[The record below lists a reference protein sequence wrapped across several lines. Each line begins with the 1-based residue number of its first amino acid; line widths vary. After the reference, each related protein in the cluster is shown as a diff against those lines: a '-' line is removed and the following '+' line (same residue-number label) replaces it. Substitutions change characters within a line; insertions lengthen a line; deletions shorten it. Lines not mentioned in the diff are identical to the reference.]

1 LGNSLFYLDP
11 LKIFSYTPVLLALSD
26 YGVRHKRKIIGQ
38 NGLCPVRLAPVFN
51 LQKKIFIGR
60 SFMGRVAII
69 GVGQSAFVRG
79 YPGSI
84 RELAFEG
91 FKECMADAQVSVK
104 EIDASVICS
113 APEYDKQ
120 RSPAGV
126 FAEYLG
132 LTPQPTFYVETLCS
146 SSSTGV
152 KLAYS
157 LIKSGLHD
165 VVVVLGFQKMSEISS
180 AESQERMGRGA
191 DIQWESPFGTM
202 MPAYYAMYAR
212 AHMKKY
218 GTTPED
224 LALIRV
230 KASTYGQINE
240 KAVYR
245 KPVALDMFSDP
256 QSPMSG
262 PVASPL
268 RVGDCCANAD
278 GSSCI
283 ILASEEKAKAL
294 SKKPVWIL
302 GVGAASSPVNMA
314 GRALFT
320 GLAVGEEAG
329 KQAYK
334 MAGVSPKDVDVAEVH
349 DCFTIAEMM
358 AYENLGFAKPGE
370 GKDLIKSKET
380 YKEGIIPVNVDGG
393 LLSKGHPI
401 GATGGSQIR
410 TIVLQLRGQAGDMQ
424 VKNPEIGLVHNIG
437 GVGLYGNVTI
447 LGRS

>member
-1 LGNSLFYLDP
+1 
-11 LKIFSYTPVLLALSD
+11 
-26 YGVRHKRKIIGQ
+26 
-38 NGLCPVRLAPVFN
+38 
-51 LQKKIFIGR
+51 
-60 SFMGRVAII
+60 MGKVAII
-69 GVGQSAFVRG
+69 GVGQSAFVRQ

-91 FKECMADAQVSVK
+91 FKEAMQDAQ
-104 EIDASVICS
+104 ITTRDIGASVVCS

-132 LTPQPTFYVETLCS
+132 LNPQPTFYVETLCS
-146 SSSTGV
+146 SGSTGL

-157 LIKSGLHD
+157 LVESGLHD
-165 VVVVLGFQKMSEISS
+165 VVAIIGFQKMSEIST

-212 AHMKKY
+212 AHMEKY
-218 GTTPED
+218 GTTVDD
-224 LALIRV
+224 LAAIRV
-230 KASTYGQINE
+230 KAATYGQLNE

-245 KPVALDMFSDP
+245 KPVTLEMFTDP
-256 QSPMSG
+256 ENRMSG

-278 GSSCI
+278 GSSCLI
-283 ILASEEKAKAL
+283 VANAEKAKAFT
-294 SKKPVWIL
+294 KKPVWIL
-302 GVGAASSPVNMA
+302 GMGAASASVNLA
-314 GRALFT
+314 GRELFT
-320 GLAVGEEAG
+320 GLAVAREAAS
-329 KQAYK
+329 QAYK
-334 MAGVSPKDVDVAEVH
+334 MAGVSPENIDVAEVH

-358 AYENLGFAKPGE
+358 AYEDLGFTKPGE
-370 GKDLIKSKET
+370 GKDLIQAKET
-380 YKEGIIPVNVDGG
+380 YREGSIPVNVDGG

-410 TIVLQLRGQAGDMQ
+410 TVVLQLRGEADEIQ
-424 VKNPEIGLVHNIG
+424 VQDPEIGLVHNIG

-447 LGRS
+447 LGR

>member
-1 LGNSLFYLDP
+1 
-11 LKIFSYTPVLLALSD
+11 
-26 YGVRHKRKIIGQ
+26 
-38 NGLCPVRLAPVFN
+38 
-51 LQKKIFIGR
+51 
-60 SFMGRVAII
+60 MGKVAII
-69 GVGQSAFVRG
+69 GVGQSTFVRS

-91 FKECMADAQVSVK
+91 FKEAMQDAQISTTD
-104 EIDASVICS
+104 IGASVICS

-132 LTPQPTFYVETLCS
+132 LNPQPTFYVESLCS
-146 SSSTGV
+146 SSSMGV
-152 KLAYS
+152 RLAYS

-165 VVVVLGFQKMSEISS
+165 VVAVIGFQKMSEISS
-180 AESQERMGRGA
+180 SESQERMGRGA

-212 AHMKKY
+212 GHMEKH
-218 GTTPED
+218 GTTPDD
-224 LALIRV
+224 LARIRV
-230 KASTYGQINE
+230 KAATYGQLNN

-245 KPVALDMFSDP
+245 KPVTFDMLSDP
-256 QSPMSG
+256 ENRMSG

-283 ILASEEKAKAL
+283 IVASEEKAKTICE
-294 SKKPVWIL
+294 KPVWIRGL
-302 GVGAASSPVNMA
+302 GAATTSVNLA
-314 GRALFT
+314 GRNLFS
-320 GLAVGEEAG
+320 GLTVAREAG

-334 MAGVSPKDVDVAEVH
+334 MAGITAADIDVAEVQ
-349 DCFTIAEMM
+349 DFFTNAEMK
-358 AYENLGFAKPGE
+358 AYEDLGFAAPGA
-370 GKDLIKSKET
+370 GKELIKNKET
-380 YKEGIIPVNVDGG
+380 YKEGRIPVNVDGG

-410 TIVLQLRGQAGDMQ
+410 TIVLQLRDEAGDIQ
-424 VKNPEIGLVHNIG
+424 VDNPQIGLVHNIG

-447 LGRS
+447 LGR

>member
-1 LGNSLFYLDP
+1 
-11 LKIFSYTPVLLALSD
+11 
-26 YGVRHKRKIIGQ
+26 VR
-38 NGLCPVRLAPVFN
+38 
-51 LQKKIFIGR
+51 
-60 SFMGRVAII
+60 S
-69 GVGQSAFVRG
+69 

-91 FKECMADAQVSVK
+91 FKDAMQDAQ
-104 EIDASVICS
+104 ITTGDIGASVICS

-132 LTPQPTFYVETLCS
+132 LNPQPTFYVESLCS
-146 SSSTGV
+146 SSSMGV
-152 KLAYS
+152 RLAYS
-157 LIKSGLHD
+157 LVKSGLHD
-165 VVVVLGFQKMSEISS
+165 VVAVIGFQKMSEISS
-180 AESQERMGRGA
+180 SESQERMGRGA

-212 AHMKKY
+212 GHMEKY
-218 GTTPED
+218 GTSPDD

-230 KASTYGQINE
+230 KAATYGQLNE

-245 KPVALDMFSDP
+245 KPVTFDMFTDP
-256 QSPMSG
+256 ENRMAG

-283 ILASEEKAKAL
+283 IVANEEKAKAF
-294 SKKPVWIL
+294 SKKPVWIMGL
-302 GVGAASSPVNMA
+302 GAATTTVNLA
-314 GRALFT
+314 GRDLFS
-320 GLAVGEEAG
+320 GLTVAQEAG
-329 KQAYK
+329 KQAYE
-334 MAGVSPKDVDVAEVH
+334 MAGITAKDIDVAEVH

-358 AYENLGFAKPGE
+358 AYEDLGFAAPGE
-370 GKDLIKSKET
+370 GKELIKGKET
-380 YKEGIIPVNVDGG
+380 YKEGSIPVNVDGG

-410 TIVLQLRGQAGDMQ
+410 TIVLQLRDEAGDIQ
-424 VKNPEIGLVHNIG
+424 VDNPQIGLVHNIG

-447 LGRS
+447 LGR

>member
-1 LGNSLFYLDP
+1 
-11 LKIFSYTPVLLALSD
+11 
-26 YGVRHKRKIIGQ
+26 
-38 NGLCPVRLAPVFN
+38 
-51 LQKKIFIGR
+51 
-60 SFMGRVAII
+60 MGKVAII
-69 GVGQSAFVRG
+69 GVGQSTFVRS

-84 RELAFEG
+84 REMAFEG
-91 FKECMADAQVSVK
+91 FKEAMQDAQIATTDVG
-104 EIDASVICS
+104 ASVICS

-132 LTPQPTFYVETLCS
+132 LNPQPTFYVESLCS
-146 SSSTGV
+146 SSSMGLR
-152 KLAYS
+152 LAYA
-157 LIKSGLHD
+157 LVKSGLHD
-165 VVVVLGFQKMSEISS
+165 VVAVLGFQKMSEISS
-180 AESQERMGRGA
+180 SESQERMGRGA

-212 AHMKKY
+212 GHMEKY
-218 GTTPED
+218 GTSLDD
-224 LALIRV
+224 LARIRV
-230 KASTYGQINE
+230 KAATYGQLNE

-245 KPVALDMFSDP
+245 KPVTFEMFSDP
-256 QSPMSG
+256 ENRMSG

-283 ILASEEKAKAL
+283 IVASEEKAK
-294 SKKPVWIL
+294 SFCKKPVWIL
-302 GVGAASSPVNMA
+302 GLGAATTSVNLA
-314 GRALFT
+314 GRDLFS
-320 GLAVGEEAG
+320 GLTVAQEAG

-334 MAGVSPKDVDVAEVH
+334 MAGVTAADIDVAEVH

-358 AYENLGFAKPGE
+358 AYEDLGFAAPGQ
-370 GKDLIKSKET
+370 GKELIKSKET
-380 YKEGIIPVNVDGG
+380 YKEGSIPVNVDGG

-410 TIVLQLRGQAGDMQ
+410 TIALQLREEAGDIQ
-424 VKNPEIGLVHNIG
+424 VDNPQIGLVHNIG

-447 LGRS
+447 LGR

>member
-1 LGNSLFYLDP
+1 
-11 LKIFSYTPVLLALSD
+11 
-26 YGVRHKRKIIGQ
+26 
-38 NGLCPVRLAPVFN
+38 
-51 LQKKIFIGR
+51 
-60 SFMGRVAII
+60 MGKVAII
-69 GVGQSAFVRG
+69 GVGQSTFVRS

-91 FKECMADAQVSVK
+91 FKDAMQDAQITTRD
-104 EIDASVICS
+104 IDASVVCS

-132 LTPQPTFYVETLCS
+132 LNPQPTFYVESLCS
-146 SSSTGV
+146 SSSMGV
-152 KLAYS
+152 RLAYS
-157 LIKSGLHD
+157 LVASGLHD
-165 VVVVLGFQKMSEISS
+165 IVAVIGFQKMSEISS
-180 AESQERMGRGA
+180 SESQERMGRGA

-212 AHMKKY
+212 AHMEKY
-218 GTTPED
+218 GTTPDD

-230 KASTYGQINE
+230 KAATYGQLND

-245 KPVALDMFSDP
+245 KPVTFDMFTDP
-256 QSPMSG
+256 ENRMAG

-283 ILASEEKAKAL
+283 IVANEEKAKAF
-294 SKKPVWIL
+294 SQKPIWIMGL
-302 GVGAASSPVNMA
+302 GAATTTVNLA
-314 GRALFT
+314 GRDLFS
-320 GLAVGEEAG
+320 GLTAAQEAG

-334 MAGVSPKDVDVAEVH
+334 MAGVTAKDIDVAEVH

-358 AYENLGFAKPGE
+358 AYEDLGFAAPGE
-370 GKDLIKSKET
+370 GKELIKSKET
-380 YKEGIIPVNVDGG
+380 YKEGSIPVNVDGG

-410 TIVLQLRGQAGDMQ
+410 TVVLQLRDEAGDIQ
-424 VKNPEIGLVHNIG
+424 VDNPQIGLVHNIG

-447 LGRS
+447 LGR

>member
-1 LGNSLFYLDP
+1 
-11 LKIFSYTPVLLALSD
+11 
-26 YGVRHKRKIIGQ
+26 
-38 NGLCPVRLAPVFN
+38 
-51 LQKKIFIGR
+51 
-60 SFMGRVAII
+60 MGKVAII
-69 GVGQSAFVRG
+69 GVGQSTFVRS

-91 FKECMADAQVSVK
+91 FKDAMQDAQ
-104 EIDASVICS
+104 ITTRDIGASVICS

-132 LTPQPTFYVETLCS
+132 LNPQPTFYVESLCS
-146 SSSTGV
+146 SSSMGV
-152 KLAYS
+152 RLAYS
-157 LIKSGLHD
+157 LVESGLHD
-165 VVVVLGFQKMSEISS
+165 VVAVVGFQKMSEISS
-180 AESQERMGRGA
+180 SESQERMGRGA

-212 AHMKKY
+212 GHMEKY
-218 GTTPED
+218 GTTPDD

-230 KASTYGQINE
+230 KAATYGQLNE

-245 KPVALDMFSDP
+245 KPVTFDMFTDP
-256 QSPMSG
+256 ENRMAG

-283 ILASEEKAKAL
+283 IVANEEKAKAF
-294 SKKPVWIL
+294 SQKPVWIMGL
-302 GVGAASSPVNMA
+302 GAATTTVNLAGRDLFSGLTVAQEAGRQAYEMA
-314 GRALFT
+314 GITA
-320 GLAVGEEAG
+320 
-329 KQAYK
+329 
-334 MAGVSPKDVDVAEVH
+334 KDIDVAEVH

-358 AYENLGFAKPGE
+358 AYEDLGFAEPGQ
-370 GKDLIKSKET
+370 GKELIKGKET
-380 YKEGIIPVNVDGG
+380 YKEGSIPVNVDGG

-410 TIVLQLRGQAGDMQ
+410 TIVLQLRDEAGDIQ
-424 VKNPEIGLVHNIG
+424 VDSPQIGLIHNIG

-447 LGRS
+447 LGR

>member
-1 LGNSLFYLDP
+1 
-11 LKIFSYTPVLLALSD
+11 
-26 YGVRHKRKIIGQ
+26 
-38 NGLCPVRLAPVFN
+38 
-51 LQKKIFIGR
+51 
-60 SFMGRVAII
+60 MGKVAII
-69 GVGQSAFVRG
+69 GVGQSTFVRS

-84 RELAFEG
+84 RELVFEG
-91 FKECMADAQVSVK
+91 FKEAMQDAQLSTGD
-104 EIDASVICS
+104 IDASVICS

-132 LTPQPTFYVETLCS
+132 LNPQPTFYVETLCS
-146 SSSTGV
+146 SSSTGL

-157 LIKSGLHD
+157 LVKAGLHD
-165 VVVVLGFQKMSEISS
+165 TVAVIGFQKMSEISS
-180 AESQERMGRGA
+180 SESQERMGRGA

-202 MPAYYAMYAR
+202 MPAYYAMYAK
-212 AHMKKY
+212 AHMEKY
-218 GTTPED
+218 GTTLDD

-230 KASTYGQINE
+230 KAATYGQLNE

-245 KPVALDMFSDP
+245 KPVEFEMFSDP
-256 QSPMSG
+256 ENRMAG
-262 PVASPL
+262 PVADPL

-278 GSSCI
+278 GSSCVI
-283 ILASEEKAKAL
+283 VASEEKAK
-294 SKKPVWIL
+294 SISNKPVWIL
-302 GVGAASSPVNMA
+302 GVGAATTSVNLA
-314 GRALFT
+314 GRDLFT
-320 GLAVGEEAG
+320 GLTVAEQAAQ
-329 KQAYK
+329 QAYD
-334 MAGVSPKDVDVAEVH
+334 MAGVGPQDIDVAEVH

-370 GKDLIKSKET
+370 GRELIRNKET
-380 YKEGIIPVNVDGG
+380 YQQGRIPVNVDGG

-410 TIVLQLRGQAGDMQ
+410 TIVLQLRDEAADIQ

-447 LGRS
+447 LGR

>member
-1 LGNSLFYLDP
+1 
-11 LKIFSYTPVLLALSD
+11 
-26 YGVRHKRKIIGQ
+26 
-38 NGLCPVRLAPVFN
+38 
-51 LQKKIFIGR
+51 
-60 SFMGRVAII
+60 MGKVGII

-91 FKECMADAQVSVK
+91 FRECMLDANITTK
-104 EIDASVICS
+104 DIDASVICS

-126 FAEYLG
+126 FAEYFG
-132 LTPQPTFYVETLCS
+132 LTPQPTFYVESLCS
-146 SSSTGV
+146 SSSMGV
-152 KLAYS
+152 RLAYS
-157 LIKSGLHD
+157 LVKSGLHD
-165 VVVVLGFQKMSEISS
+165 VVAVVGFQKMSEISS

-212 AHMKKY
+212 AHMAKY
-218 GTTPED
+218 GTTSDD

-230 KASTYGQINE
+230 KAATYGQINE

-245 KPVALDMFSDP
+245 KPVTFEMFSDP
-256 QSPMSG
+256 ESPMSN

-283 ILASEEKAKAL
+283 IVASEEKAKTL
-294 SKKPVWIL
+294 CKKPVWIL
-302 GVGAASSPVNMA
+302 GLGAASTAVNMA
-314 GRALFT
+314 GRELFT
-320 GLAVGEEAG
+320 GLTVGEQAG
-329 KQAYK
+329 EQAYK
-334 MAGVSPKDVDVAEVH
+334 MAGITPKDIDVAEVH

-380 YKEGIIPVNVDGG
+380 YKEGSIPVNVDGG

-410 TIVLQLRGQAGDMQ
+410 TIVLQLRGDAGEMQ
-424 VKNPEIGLVHNIG
+424 VKDPEIGLVHNIG

-447 LGRS
+447 LGR

>member
-1 LGNSLFYLDP
+1 MS
-11 LKIFSYTPVLLALSD
+11 K
-26 YGVRHKRKIIGQ
+26 
-38 NGLCPVRLAPVFN
+38 
-51 LQKKIFIGR
+51 
-60 SFMGRVAII
+60 VAII
-69 GVGQSAFVRG
+69 GVGQSTFVRS

-91 FKECMADAQVSVK
+91 FKEAMQDAQ
-104 EIDASVICS
+104 IATTDIGASVICS

-132 LTPQPTFYVETLCS
+132 LNPQPTFYVESLCS
-146 SSSTGV
+146 SSSMGV
-152 KLAYS
+152 RLAYS
-157 LIKSGLHD
+157 LVKSGLHD
-165 VVVVLGFQKMSEISS
+165 VVAVIGFQKMSEISS
-180 AESQERMGRGA
+180 SESQERMGRGA

-202 MPAYYAMYAR
+202 MPAYYGMYAR
-212 AHMKKY
+212 GHMEKY
-218 GTTPED
+218 GTTPDD
-224 LALIRV
+224 LARIRV
-230 KASTYGQINE
+230 KAATYGQLND

-245 KPVALDMFSDP
+245 KPVTFDMFSDP
-256 QSPMSG
+256 ENRMSG

-283 ILASEEKAKAL
+283 IVASEEKAKTFC
-294 SKKPVWIL
+294 KKPVWIMGL
-302 GVGAASSPVNMA
+302 GAATTSVNLA
-314 GRALFT
+314 GRDLFS
-320 GLAVGEEAG
+320 GLTVAREAG

-334 MAGVSPKDVDVAEVH
+334 MAGVTAADIDVAEVH

-358 AYENLGFAKPGE
+358 AYEDLGFAAPGE
-370 GKDLIKSKET
+370 GKELIKSKET
-380 YKEGIIPVNVDGG
+380 YKDGSIPVNVDGG

-410 TIVLQLRGQAGDMQ
+410 TIVLQLRDEAEDIQ
-424 VKNPEIGLVHNIG
+424 VDNPQIGLIHNIG

-447 LGRS
+447 LGR